1 MASNRALKQAQIP
14 SAPQPCSLVQF
25 ESALVAE
32 TATASR
38 NAGAVKSSV
47 PIAMLRMNLLDASL
61 RCTEVSCVLDE
72 ILAVVPSE
80 FLPRSVSWS
89 VADECYVCHGFDGGR
104 FHHRIG
110 LTLDDQPFGRLVI
123 YTDRQVNP
131 SEWAL
136 LEQTVP
142 VVAYPLRILRLL
154 AKARLEA
161 EHDALTGLRNRR
173 SFDDFLLKRQAYLRR
188 YNRPVSLLII
198 DMVDFKTVNDTMG
211 HDVGDRALQ
220 TMGDV
225 LRNTMRE
232 TDYGFRIG
240 GDEFAVILPET
251 EYAGGEVFARRLEQA
266 LARTPV
272 VCAENK
278 RLTLSLA
285 WGLAQ
290 LRPEETLDSWFR
302 RADQHLYH
310 QKSRQ
315 RGRMQQKLV

>member
-1 MASNRALKQAQIP
+1 MASNRALKQTPTP
-14 SAPQPCSLVQF
+14 SALQPRSVVLS
-25 ESALVAE
+25 ESALVSEA
-32 TATASR
+32 ATDSR

-47 PIAMLRMNLLDASL
+47 PIAVLRMNLLDASL

-89 VADECYVCHGFDGGR
+89 VADEYYVCHGFDRGR

-110 LTLDDQPFGRLVI
+110 LSLDDQPFGRLVI
-123 YTDRQVNP
+123 HIDRQVNP
-131 SEWAL
+131 SQWAL

-142 VVAYPLRILRLL
+142 VVAYPLRTLRLL
-154 AKARLEA
+154 AKARSEA

-198 DMVDFKTVNDTMG
+198 DMVDFKTVNDTLG

-220 TMGDV
+220 TVGDV
-225 LRNTMRE
+225 LRKSMRE

-251 EYAGGEVFARRLEQA
+251 EYAGGEVFARRLEQE
-266 LARTPV
+266 LARTPL
-272 VCAENK
+272 VCADNK
-278 RLTLSLA
+278 RVALSLA

-290 LRPEETLDSWFR
+290 LQPEEALDSWFR

-310 QKSRQ
+310 QKRRQ
-315 RGRMQQKLV
+315 TGRMQQKLV